1 MRIAAQRRSNRA
13 DPIQL
18 RFVTKRP
25 DRVPV
30 KPWDTVA
37 IVGVGLIGGSIGL
50 ALRQRGL
57 ARHVIGVGRRESS
70 LQRARDV
77 EAVTATTTHIAQ
89 GVADAE
95 VIVVCTPVAKI
106 VGHVREIAAHC
117 PARCLITDVG
127 STKQQI
133 VAELQENHTEHG
145 EFIGSHPLA
154 GSEKTGVQHADADLF
169 ERPCHDCDPVG
180 TFDDWSRP
188 ADHRILAILGFGGVE
203 HVPRIA
209 RCGGQLDQS
218 RNSYH
223 CLCPCRNHRRA
234 ELPLAATG
242 WLDTTRVAA
251 GDPELWQ
258 QILLSNRDHVLKS
271 LDKFAKVLT
280 KFRVALDQ
288 NDMDQVLELL
298 ECRKKNS

>member
-1 MRIAAQRRSNRA
+1 M
-13 DPIQL
+13 
-18 RFVTKRP
+18 
-25 DRVPV
+25 

-50 ALRQRGL
+50 ALRQRSL

-133 VAELQENHTEHG
+133 VAELQENHTEQG

-169 ERPCHDCDPVG
+169 VDRVTIVTPSEHS
-180 TFDDWSRP
+180 TT
-188 ADHRILAILGFGGVE
+188 GGVQRITE
-203 HVPRIA
+203 FWRSLGSVVLNMSPESHDAGVSLTSHVTHIIA
-209 RCGGQLDQS
+209 SALAATTGE
-218 RNSYH
+218 
-223 CLCPCRNHRRA
+223 A

-271 LDKFAKVLT
+271 LTNFEKVLAA
-280 KFRVALDQ
+280 FRRALDK
-288 NDMDQVLELL
+288 DDQDALL
-298 ECRKKNS
+298 RLLREGKSNRDAVGN

>member
-1 MRIAAQRRSNRA
+1 
-13 DPIQL
+13 
-18 RFVTKRP
+18 
-25 DRVPV
+25 V

-57 ARHVIGVGRRESS
+57 ANHVVGIGRRETS
-70 LQRARDV
+70 LNRARAM
-77 EAVTATTTHIAQ
+77 EAVTATTTHIGQ

-95 VIVVCTPVAKI
+95 LIVVCTPVANI
-106 VGHVREIAAHC
+106 VDHVRQIAAHC
-117 PARCLITDVG
+117 PARALITDVG

-133 VAELQENHTEHG
+133 VAALQDDGNDRG

-154 GSEKTGVQHADADLF
+154 GSEKTGVLYADANLF
-169 ERPCHDCDPVG
+169 VDRVTIVTPSEHSTTGAVQRITEFWRSLDSVVVNMSPESHDAGVSL
-180 TFDDWSRP
+180 TSH
-188 ADHRILAILGFGGVE
+188 ATHIIASALAAATGE
-203 HVPRIA
+203 
-209 RCGGQLDQS
+209 
-218 RNSYH
+218 
-223 CLCPCRNHRRA
+223 A

-280 KFRVALDQ
+280 KFKAALDQ
-288 NDMDQVLELL
+288 NDMDQILQLLELG
-298 ECRKKNS
+298 KKTRDSMGS